1 MTITRRFTLIGA
13 ALSLIALAAP
23 ARAAAQTPAMRLSLA
38 EALRLAQDKSE
49 AVAVARA
56 GESRADAGLQRARSD
71 RFPQVS
77 FLGSYDR
84 TLASEFS
91 AAFDA
96 SGPVCSPFSVDA
108 TRPLTDRVSEIER
121 AASCGSIGPSFNL
134 GKLPFGQR
142 NAYRATF
149 AFSQALYA
157 GGRIDAQ
164 QTQAEFG
171 RQSSALITTSTEAQV
186 ALDVTR
192 AFFDAALSDRLVTIA
207 ESAYQQASAAY
218 DQVRLSFEAGRQP
231 EFELLRAQVSRDNQ
245 RPLVIRRRA
254 DRDTAYLRLRQL
266 LELPAGTPLDL
277 DVDLDGTTLPAPA
290 PFAEALVAPQ
300 SRPASDHVSVKTA
313 EALVGVREAAVTIA
327 HSQRLPTV
335 SLSSSLGSVGYPSS
349 GLIPGTDDFR
359 TNWSVGASVQ
369 VPIFTGQR
377 LRAGELSARAD
388 LAEAQAVLKQTKELV
403 ELNAETAKQDLAA
416 AEAVWDASAG
426 TIQQAE
432 RAYQIAELRN
442 REGLSTQLE
451 LSDSRLALQFAQANR
466 AQAARD
472 VQVARARVAL
482 LSQLPVR

>member
-1 MTITRRFTLIGA
+1 M
-13 ALSLIALAAP
+13 
-23 ARAAAQTPAMRLSLA
+23 
-38 EALRLAQDKSE
+38 
-49 AVAVARA
+49 
-56 GESRADAGLQRARSD
+56 
-71 RFPQVS
+71 
-77 FLGSYDR
+77 
-84 TLASEFS
+84 
-91 AAFDA
+91 
-96 SGPVCSPFSVDA
+96 
-108 TRPLTDRVSEIER
+108 
-121 AASCGSIGPSFNL
+121 
-134 GKLPFGQR
+134 
-142 NAYRATF
+142 
-149 AFSQALYA
+149 
-157 GGRIDAQ
+157 
-164 QTQAEFG
+164 
-171 RQSSALITTSTEAQV
+171 
-186 ALDVTR
+186 
-192 AFFDAALSDRLVTIA
+192 TIA

-300 SRPASDHVSVKTA
+300 ANPTGDHVSVKTA

-327 HSQRLPTV
+327 RSQRLPSV

-349 GLIPGTDDFR
+349 GVIPGTDDFR

-369 VPIFTGQR
+369 VPIFTGHR

-388 LAEAQAVLKQTKELV
+388 LAEAKAVLKQTKEIV
-403 ELNAETAKQDLAA
+403 ELNAETAKQDLTA
-416 AEAVWDASAG
+416 AEAVWDATAG